1 MRRFFL
7 CPLML
12 LAVTV
17 ATAHEERRWPAWL
30 SVGQDDAVRSV
41 TNTQGAI
48 PESTLLTS
56 FGDFGKVDTL
66 TLGNWQTVIDY
77 GPDGERWRSVT
88 KQNGTVKRTI
98 LYAGD
103 VEQVTEGGTTRTFYY
118 LGHGIIVVKQGS
130 TTTPYVA
137 ITDHLGS
144 ITRLVNAS
152 GTTVFSASYDAWGKQ
167 SVGTTTV
174 KLHRGYTGH
183 EMLSEYG
190 LINMN
195 GRLYDPQLGR
205 FLSPDNYVQQP
216 DNSQNFNRYSYCLNN
231 PLKYNDPSGEFWHIV
246 IGALV
251 GGVTNLVANWHNID
265 GFWQG
270 FAAFAAGAGSGA
282 AVAATGGDAT
292 ASVWSVAGVAAAS
305 GAITSA
311 TNSVIAQTGKNF
323 SGIENVHWG
332 DVGKNALVGAA
343 SGAASGAIGYSV
355 SSFSVS
361 IQGIDIK
368 SPLLKSIVAS
378 PFASAAGHVVGGT
391 ANGLLEGHSFST
403 SLKNSF
409 RGIGTSMAIGT
420 AIGVASTLGECY
432 ASRINPWNGMPIVN
446 ESMDFFE
453 GTRYS
458 DKVQSQM
465 YKDDFH
471 GFPESVCAF
480 QDNGYTIL
488 ITGGD
493 GIVRMELHIPGSYKG
508 YDGDFIFIKEPDGI
522 INHRFF
528 KPYNK

>member
-1 MRRFFL
+1 
-7 CPLML
+7 ML
-12 LAVTV
+12 ATVTV

-30 SVGQDDAVRSV
+30 SAGQDDAVVSV
-41 TNTQGAI
+41 GNTQGAI
-48 PESTLLTS
+48 PLTTLLTS
-56 FGDFGKVDTL
+56 FGDYGKV
-66 TLGNWQTVIDY
+66 
-77 GPDGERWRSVT
+77 
-88 KQNGTVKRTI
+88 TI
-98 LYAGD
+98 A
-103 VEQVTEGGTTRTFYY
+103 
-118 LGHGIIVVKQGS
+118 
-130 TTTPYVA
+130 
-137 ITDHLGS
+137 DHLGS
-144 ITRLVNAS
+144 ITRLVDAS

-174 KLHRGYTGH
+174 KLHRGYCGH

-190 LINMN
+190 LINMRSALWDASLAKN

-205 FLSPDNYVQQP
+205 FLSPDRSAMPLGSSKNYVQQP

>member
-1 MRRFFL
+1 MKRIVL
-7 CPLML
+7 GLLML
-12 LAVTV
+12 VV
-17 ATAHEERRWPAWL
+17 ATAHDEHRWPAWL
-30 SVGQDDAVRSV
+30 SASQNDGVRSTIPYAYDSV

-56 FGDFGKVDTL
+56 FGDFGKVDTISQGGYVL
-66 TLGNWQTVIDY
+66 AIDY

-282 AVAATGGDAT
+282 AVAATGGAAT

-311 TNSVIAQTGKNF
+311 TNSVIAQTGSNF
-323 SGIENVHWG
+323 SGIGNVNWW

-420 AIGVASTLGECY
+420 AIGVASTLGVCY
-432 ASRINPWNGMPIVN
+432 AENINPFTGNLINSKRIIEAFGLESSVARINNGQTLSQYRHDGTVFHNNKNILLSIKGQYTEWVVPMPNMPI
-446 ESMDFFE
+446 
-453 GTRYS
+453 GRA
-458 DKVQSQM
+458 
-465 YKDDFH
+465 
-471 GFPESVCAF
+471 G
-480 QDNGYTIL
+480 L
-488 ITGGD
+488 WR
-493 GIVRMELHIPGSYKG
+493 IVISERA
-508 YDGDFIFIKEPDGI
+508 
-522 INHRFF
+522 
-528 KPYNK
+528 

>member
-1 MRRFFL
+1 MRRTVL
-7 CPLML
+7 ILLML

-30 SVGQDDAVRSV
+30 SAGQDDAVVSV
-41 TNTQGAI
+41 ANTKGAI
-48 PESTLLTS
+48 PQTTLLTS

-118 LGHGIIVVKQGS
+118 LGHGIIVVKQGD
-130 TTTPYVA
+130 TVTPYVA

-195 GRLYDPQLGR
+195 GRLYDPLIGR

-282 AVAATGGDAT
+282 AVAATGGTAT
-292 ASVWSVAGVAAAS
+292 ASAWTVVGVSAAS
-305 GAITSA
+305 GAVTSA
-311 TNSVIAQTGKNF
+311 TNSIIAQTGKNF
-323 SGIENVHWG
+323 EGIGNVRWG
-332 DVGKNALVGAA
+332 SVARDALVGAA
-343 SGAASGAIGYSV
+343 SGAASGAAGYAV
-355 SSFSVS
+355 RDISVS
-361 IQGIDIK
+361 IQGINIK
-368 SPLLKSIVAS
+368 SPLLKSVVAS
-378 PFASAAGHVVGGT
+378 PIASAAGHVAGGT
-391 ANGLLEGHSFST
+391 VNGLLEGHSFST

-432 ASRINPWNGMPIVN
+432 ASKINPLTGNLINSKRIIEAFGLESSVARINNGQTLSQYRHDGTVFHNNKNILPSIKGQYTEWVVPMPNMPI
-446 ESMDFFE
+446 
-453 GTRYS
+453 GRA
-458 DKVQSQM
+458 
-465 YKDDFH
+465 
-471 GFPESVCAF
+471 G
-480 QDNGYTIL
+480 L
-488 ITGGD
+488 WR
-493 GIVRMELHIPGSYKG
+493 IVISERA
-508 YDGDFIFIKEPDGI
+508 
-522 INHRFF
+522 
-528 KPYNK
+528 

>member
-1 MRRFFL
+1 
-7 CPLML
+7 ML
-12 LAVTV
+12 A
-17 ATAHEERRWPAWL
+17 
-30 SVGQDDAVRSV
+30 
-41 TNTQGAI
+41 
-48 PESTLLTS
+48 
-56 FGDFGKVDTL
+56 
-66 TLGNWQTVIDY
+66 IDY
-77 GPDGERWRSVT
+77 GPDGERWRSVLR
-88 KQNGTVKRTI
+88 QDGVVKRTI

-282 AVAATGGDAT
+282 AVAATGGTAT
-292 ASVWSVAGVAAAS
+292 ASAWTVVGVSAAS
-305 GAITSA
+305 GAVTSA
-311 TNSVIAQTGKNF
+311 TNSIIAQTGKNF
-323 SGIENVHWG
+323 EGIGNVRWG
-332 DVGKNALVGAA
+332 SVARDALVGAA
-343 SGAASGAIGYSV
+343 SGAASGAAGYAV
-355 SSFSVS
+355 RDISVS
-361 IQGIDIK
+361 IQGINIK
-368 SPLLKSIVAS
+368 SPLLKSVVAS
-378 PFASAAGHVVGGT
+378 PIASAAGHVAGGT
-391 ANGLLEGHSFST
+391 VNGLLEGHSLGT
-403 SLKNSF
+403 SFVSSF
-409 RGIGTSMAIGT
+409 RGIGTDMAIGT
-420 AIGVASTLGECY
+420 AIGVASTLGVCY
-432 ASRINPWNGMPIVN
+432 AENINPLTGKQNYPAIKHDIKDPIHHFNLEESVSRIENGDILTQYCRDGTVYRNDEGLLPKTNGEYKEWVVPTPNIPSHRSGPQRIVSSGN
-446 ESMDFFE
+446 HWYYTPDHY
-453 GTRYS
+453 GTFYR
-458 DKVQSQM
+458 
-465 YKDDFH
+465 
-471 GFPESVCAF
+471 
-480 QDNGYTIL
+480 
-488 ITGGD
+488 
-493 GIVRMELHIPGSYKG
+493 
-508 YDGDFIFIKEPDGI
+508 IK
-522 INHRFF
+522 
-528 KPYNK
+528 